1 MMKKK
6 RKLRSLIIDRNS
18 KIKFCINQVLLM
30 MAVEIKERK
39 IKLVNNSCTI
49 MKKMMEME
57 TFISMK
63 RKDEQYDTLML
74 D

>member
-1 MMKKK
+1 MMRKKK
-6 RKLRSLIIDRNS
+6 KLRSLIIDRNS
-18 KIKFCINQVLLM
+18 KIKFCINQVPLM

-39 IKLVNNSCTI
+39 IKLVNKNSTI
-49 MKKMMEME
+49 MKKTMEME

-63 RKDEQYDTLML
+63 RKDEQFDALIL